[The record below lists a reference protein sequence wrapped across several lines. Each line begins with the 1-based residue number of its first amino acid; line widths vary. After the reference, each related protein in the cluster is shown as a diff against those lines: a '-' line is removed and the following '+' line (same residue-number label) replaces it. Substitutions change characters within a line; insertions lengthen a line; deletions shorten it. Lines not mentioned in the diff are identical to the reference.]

1 MIVTSPALLTHH
13 SIETSTLMS
22 GGRGRILAFSA
33 QYANGGTYRELKPLA
48 GDVHAKD
55 IKTRELT
62 NIPFVAPAQAHLG
75 DEERRRKRRT
85 KYLQKEKRI
94 FFCIF
99 YFSDGF
105 FCQTYSEPFGHEDS
119 PSTIQYMLYIMVGIY
134 AIPHLAPHPQVSTPP
149 NLAEQD

>member
-1 MIVTSPALLTHH
+1 M
-13 SIETSTLMS
+13 E
-22 GGRGRILAFSA
+22 
-33 QYANGGTYRELKPLA
+33 
-48 GDVHAKD
+48 
-55 IKTRELT
+55 
-62 NIPFVAPAQAHLG
+62 
-75 DEERRRKRRT
+75 
-85 KYLQKEKRI
+85 KEKG

-99 YFSDGF
+99 KFSDGF